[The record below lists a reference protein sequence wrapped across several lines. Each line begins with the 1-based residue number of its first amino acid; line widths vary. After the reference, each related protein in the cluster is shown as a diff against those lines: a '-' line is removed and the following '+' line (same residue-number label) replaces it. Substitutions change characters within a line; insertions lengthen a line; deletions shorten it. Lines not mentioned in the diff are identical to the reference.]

1 MASSVT
7 GLLIDWSEGDQA
19 AHEELMPLVYEELRR
34 LAGAQL
40 RSERGSHT
48 LQATALVNEAYL
60 RLIDQSRVRW
70 RNRAHFFAIAAR
82 MMRRILVDHARREGA
97 AKRGGS
103 MQRVTLDEEVSAGA
117 EPDVELVALDD
128 ALQALAKLD
137 PVLSQLVELRFF
149 AGMTIEE
156 TAAVLDISS
165 ATVKRE
171 WTSARAWLYR
181 RLNEGTGEAAT

>member
-1 MASSVT
+1 
-7 GLLIDWSEGDQA
+7 
-19 AHEELMPLVYEELRR
+19 
-34 LAGAQL
+34 
-40 RSERGSHT
+40 
-48 LQATALVNEAYL
+48 
-60 RLIDQSRVRW
+60 
-70 RNRAHFFAIAAR
+70 